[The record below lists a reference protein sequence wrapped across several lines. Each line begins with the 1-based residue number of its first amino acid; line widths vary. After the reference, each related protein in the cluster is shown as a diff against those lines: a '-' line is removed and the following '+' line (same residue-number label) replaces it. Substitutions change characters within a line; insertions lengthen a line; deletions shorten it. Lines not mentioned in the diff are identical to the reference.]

1 LPVVMDNASLAPLR
15 YQVGYP
21 LSNSAS
27 SCKNVAMSEIDWEAL
42 AAEAVDIL
50 QRYIRVDTTNPPGN
64 EERAASFLTEV
75 LAAEGIES
83 RVLNSAPGRSNLVAD
98 LTADNGEKPLVL
110 LNHTDVVP
118 VEAQQW
124 SVEPYAGVVKD
135 GHVWGRGAL
144 DMKGMGVLE
153 LMTVLTLKRRGV
165 KLRRPVRFLAVA
177 DEEAGS
183 EYGVE
188 WLDREHPELLDG
200 AFVINE
206 GGYGASS
213 YLGSERP
220 LFGVSMAEKSPL
232 WLTLRASGKP
242 GHGSSPHDDNVL
254 DRMVRAMHRVNT
266 WRRPYL
272 LTPPVAEALRALH
285 AEGYIELDP
294 DKTEPGEI
302 AERYRSLR
310 TLLSNTVSA
319 TGLRTGV
326 KHNVIPAT
334 GTATLDCRL
343 VPGYEHERFI
353 AELRSVMDDAKV
365 EIEVEFAS
373 ESPSSEAGTELH
385 EAMKAVCNDVMAEA
399 AVVPRVTAG
408 FTDSR
413 AFRRRGVP
421 AYGFVPMLL
430 GPDEQGGMHGNNERI
445 SVANLRLGVEV
456 LYRVV
461 ERVCAEA

>member
-1 LPVVMDNASLAPLR
+1 
-15 YQVGYP
+15 
-21 LSNSAS
+21 
-27 SCKNVAMSEIDWEAL
+27 MSEIDWEAL
-42 AAEAVDIL
+42 AAEAVDLL

-64 EERAASFLTEV
+64 EERAAAFLTEV
-75 LAAEGIES
+75 LAGEGIDS
-83 RVLNSAPGRSNLVAD
+83 RVLYSAPGRANLVAD
-98 LTADNGEKPLVL
+98 LTADNGEEPLVL

-118 VEAQQW
+118 AEADQW
-124 SVEPYAGVVKD
+124 SVKPYAGVVKD
-135 GHVWGRGAL
+135 GYVWGRGAL

-153 LMTVLTLKRRGV
+153 LMAVLTLKRRGV

-183 EYGVE
+183 DYGVE
-188 WLDREHPELLDG
+188 WLAREHPDLLDG

-232 WLTLRASGKP
+232 WLSLRATGKP

-294 DKTEPGEI
+294 DKTEPAEI

-310 TLLSNTVSA
+310 TLLSNTISA
-319 TGLRTGV
+319 TGMHTGV

-334 GTATLDCRL
+334 ASATLDCRL

-353 AELRSVMDDAKV
+353 AELRSVIDDSKI
-365 EIEVEFAS
+365 EIDVAFAS
-373 ESPSSEAGTELH
+373 ESPSSESGTDLH
-385 EAMKAVCNDVMAEA
+385 EAIKAVCNDVMAEA

-445 SVANLRLGVEV
+445 SVANLRLGAEV

-461 ERVCAEA
+461 ERVCAAD

>member
-1 LPVVMDNASLAPLR
+1 
-15 YQVGYP
+15 
-21 LSNSAS
+21 
-27 SCKNVAMSEIDWEAL
+27 MS
-42 AAEAVDIL
+42 AVDWDAVADEAIGLL
-50 QRYIRVDTTNPPGN
+50 QRYIRIDTTNPPGN
-64 EERAASFLTEV
+64 EE
-75 LAAEGIES
+75 LAADFLSGILASEGIES
-83 RVLNSAPGRSNLVAD
+83 RKLLSAPGRANLVAD
-98 LTADNGEKPLVL
+98 LPGRDGGKPLIL

-118 VEAQQW
+118 VEADQW
-124 SVEPYAGVVKD
+124 GVEPFAGVVKD

-165 KLRRPVRFLAVA
+165 ALRRPVRFLAVA

-183 EYGVE
+183 EFGVE
-188 WLDREHPELLDG
+188 WLDREHPDLLDA

-206 GGYGASS
+206 GGYGAES

-232 WLTLRASGKP
+232 WLTLQAVGKP
-242 GHGSSPHDDNVL
+242 GHGSAPHDDNVL
-254 DRMVRAMHRVNT
+254 DRLVRAMHRIQT
-266 WRRPYL
+266 WQRPYL
-272 LTPPVAEALRALH
+272 LTPPVAEALRAAY

-294 DKTEPGEI
+294 DKAPPAQI

-310 TLLSNTVSA
+310 TLLMNTISA
-319 TGLRTGV
+319 TGLHTGM

-334 GTATLDCRL
+334 GSATLDCRL
-343 VPGYEHERFI
+343 VPGYQHERFVK
-353 AELRSVMDDAKV
+353 ELQEVIDDARVGV
-365 EIEVEFAS
+365 EVAFAS
-373 ESPSSEAGTELH
+373 ESPSSSPETELH
-385 EAMKAVCNDVMAEA
+385 ATILAVCHDVMPEA
-399 AVVPRVTAG
+399 AVLPRVTAG

-430 GPDEQGGMHGNNERI
+430 GPEEQGGMHGNNERI
-445 SVANLRLGVEV
+445 SLANLRRGVEV

-461 ERVCAEA
+461 ERVCAE